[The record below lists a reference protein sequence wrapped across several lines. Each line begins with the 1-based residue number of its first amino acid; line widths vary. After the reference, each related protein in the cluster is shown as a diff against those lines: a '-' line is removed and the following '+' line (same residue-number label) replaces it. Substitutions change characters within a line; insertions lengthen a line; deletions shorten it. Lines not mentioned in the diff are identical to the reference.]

1 MPVPPTLQPLTRSLA
16 REDIY
21 RTLKQWIVELQLA
34 PGELI
39 RDQEL
44 AAQLGVSRT
53 PVREALRRLEDEGLV
68 VTSYHKWTKVA
79 PSDAAEMA
87 HLYPAVA
94 ALEAMAVELA
104 LPHVSAADLTQLDAL
119 NKALAL
125 AIQQADV
132 AQAAALDVQ
141 FHELIVQKSQNT
153 EIEKLLG
160 TLRPRI
166 KRLELAHFGNTLIA
180 KQSVKE
186 HKAIVSA
193 LRRGDAKSAA
203 DAMKQNWLLGAV
215 DAPAKPQTTPKLSL

>member
-1 MPVPPTLQPLTRSLA
+1 MPVPATLQPLTRSLA

-44 AAQLGVSRT
+44 ATQWGVSRT

-68 VTSYHKWTKVA
+68 VTSFHKWTKVA

-132 AQAAALDVQ
+132 AQAAALNVQ
-141 FHELIVQKSQNT
+141 FHERIVQKSQNT

-186 HKAIVSA
+186 HKTIVSA
-193 LRRGDAKSAA
+193 LRRGDASAAA
-203 DAMKQNWLLGAV
+203 DAMKQNWLLSTASE
-215 DAPAKPQTTPKLSL
+215 PAKSQATKRLSP

>member
-1 MPVPPTLQPLTRSLA
+1 MPIPTTVQPLTRSLA

-21 RTLKQWIVELQLA
+21 RTLKQWIVDLQLA
-34 PGELI
+34 PDELI

-68 VTSYHKWTKVA
+68 VTSFHKWTKVA

-87 HLYPAVA
+87 HLYPAAA

-104 LPHVSAADLTQLDAL
+104 LAHLTASDLTQLDTL
-119 NKALAL
+119 NKTLAL
-125 AIQQADV
+125 AIRQGDV
-132 AQAAALDVQ
+132 AQSTALDVQ
-141 FHELIVQKSQNT
+141 FHELIVQKSQNA
-153 EIEKLLG
+153 EIGKMLG

-186 HKAIVSA
+186 HKTIVSA
-193 LRRGDAKSAA
+193 LRRGDARAAA
-203 DAMKQNWLLGAV
+203 DAMKQNWLLGQAA
-215 DAPAKPQTTPKLSL
+215 APA

>member
-1 MPVPPTLQPLTRSLA
+1 MPVPSTIQPLTRSLA

-21 RTLKQWIVELQLA
+21 RTLKQWIVDLQLA
-34 PGELI
+34 PDELI

-53 PVREALRRLEDEGLV
+53 PVREALRQLEDEGLV
-68 VTSYHKWTKVA
+68 VTSFHKWTKVA

-104 LPHVSAADLTQLDAL
+104 LPHVSAADLTQLDAI

-125 AIQQADV
+125 AIQQGDV
-132 AQAAALDVQ
+132 EQAAALDAQ
-141 FHELIVQKSQNT
+141 FHERIVQKSQNT

-160 TLRPRI
+160 SLRPRI

-193 LRRGDAKSAA
+193 LRRGDAQAAA
-203 DAMKQNWLLGAV
+203 DAMKQNWLLGSV
-215 DAPAKPQTTPKLSL
+215 DEPAKPKAAK

>member
-1 MPVPPTLQPLTRSLA
+1 MPVPSTLQPLTRSLA

-21 RTLKQWIVELQLA
+21 RTLKQWIVDLQLA
-34 PGELI
+34 PDELI

-68 VTSYHKWTKVA
+68 VTSFHKWTKVA

-104 LPHVSAADLTQLDAL
+104 LSHVSASDLAQLDTL
-119 NKALAL
+119 NKDLAL
-125 AIQQADV
+125 AIQQSDV
-132 AQAAALDVQ
+132 EQAAELDRQ
-141 FHELIVQKSQNT
+141 FHELIVQKSKNT

-203 DAMKQNWLLGAV
+203 DAMKQNWLLGSA
-215 DAPAKPQTTPKLSL
+215 DEPAKPQSTAKPSA

>member
-1 MPVPPTLQPLTRSLA
+1 MPVPSTVQPLTRSLA

-21 RTLKQWIVELQLA
+21 RTLKQWIVNLQLA
-34 PGELI
+34 PDELI

-68 VTSYHKWTKVA
+68 VTSFHKWTKVA
-79 PSDAAEMA
+79 PTDAAEMA
-87 HLYPAVA
+87 HLYPAIA

-104 LPHVSAADLTQLDAL
+104 LPHVAASDLTQLDTL

-125 AIQQADV
+125 AIQQGEV
-132 AQAAALDVQ
+132 EKAATLDRQ
-141 FHELIVQKSQNT
+141 FHELIVQKSKNT
-153 EIEKLLG
+153 EIEKMLS

-180 KQSVKE
+180 RQSVKE
-186 HKAIVSA
+186 HKTIVSA
-193 LRRGDAKSAA
+193 LRRGDARAAA
-203 DAMKQNWLLGAV
+203 DAMKQNWLLGQADDPV
-215 DAPAKPQTTPKLSL
+215 QPQASKKSAS

>member
-1 MPVPPTLQPLTRSLA
+1 MPVPSTFRPLTRSLA

-21 RTLKQWIVELQLA
+21 RTLKQWIVDLQLA
-34 PGELI
+34 PDELI

-68 VTSYHKWTKVA
+68 VTSFHKWTKVA
-79 PSDAAEMA
+79 PSDASEMA

-104 LPHVSAADLTQLDAL
+104 LPHVSAADLAQLSAT

-141 FHELIVQKSQNT
+141 FHELIVQKSKNT

-166 KRLELAHFGNTLIA
+166 KRLELAHFGDTMIA

-186 HKAIVSA
+186 HKTIVSA
-193 LRRGDAKSAA
+193 LRRGDANAA
-203 DAMKQNWLLGAV
+203 ANAMKQNWLLGTASES
-215 DAPAKPQTTPKLSL
+215 DKPQTTKKLSP